1 MVLEW
6 DLTSNNG
13 FVVQF
18 RSRTVMEVFLCFG
31 SEVEKRGWHADISQR
46 SCAPTG
52 DHARSS
58 GKGEVGTCCS
68 SPGIRAWSQRNC
80 NKRMDSTVI
89 KDRSTNNA
97 SSETLWICPISKLGF
112 SVALCFSP
120 RLWVYVKL
128 IMYPLLSCPDAMAYL
143 REGMASHYKRIQC
156 LLPSVFP
163 SLSSLLQWAL
173 PCSAGQR
180 LWNL

>member
-52 DHARSS
+52 DHTRSS

-80 NKRMDSTVI
+80 NKRMDSTII
-89 KDRSTNNA
+89 KDYSLYTSQNTFQHIIFIDKYFHISHLMWFYLPKTWLQLRVGEVTDLSGHKQHLNGQDRPLSVLPLNAVSST
-97 SSETLWICPISKLGF
+97 
-112 SVALCFSP
+112 V
-120 RLWVYVKL
+120 
-128 IMYPLLSCPDAMAYL
+128 LLVP
-143 REGMASHYKRIQC
+143 EE
-156 LLPSVFP
+156 
-163 SLSSLLQWAL
+163 
-173 PCSAGQR
+173 AGAAD
-180 LWNL
+180 